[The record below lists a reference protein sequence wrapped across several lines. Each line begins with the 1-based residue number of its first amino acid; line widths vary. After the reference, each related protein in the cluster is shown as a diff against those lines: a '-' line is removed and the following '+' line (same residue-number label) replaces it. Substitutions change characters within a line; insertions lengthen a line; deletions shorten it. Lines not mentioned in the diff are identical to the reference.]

1 LKLIN
6 IVTIVILSLTIL
18 SVQTQVSLQAA
29 VGVSVGQW
37 AKYSISAQWLSENPN
52 ATTPAFWKTLMDTRW
67 ETVTVRQISGTNITI
82 LIARTF
88 ENETQA
94 IDNYWGDIAANR
106 GDDEFE
112 LRIVS
117 ARLEDGDTVRQ
128 TSMTINYTTF
138 KEYAGQNREVN
149 YGGQTIRA
157 EGVTNY
163 EFYWDKETGILCASI
178 VTDTYSQE
186 GYLTQALLQRKIEET
201 NLWQPQ
207 PSSPQPWL
215 TWVAPIAVIAAT
227 IIVLTSIELSRRK
240 KPRRRRTS
248 IRK

>member
-1 LKLIN
+1 MRLIN
-6 IVTIVILSLTIL
+6 IATIILLILTIL
-18 SVQTQVSLQAA
+18 SAQTQVSTQ
-29 VGVSVGQW
+29 VSVGVRIGQW
-37 AKYSISAQWLSENPN
+37 ARYSISAQWISEDPN
-52 ATTPAFWKTLMDTRW
+52 ATTPAFWETLMDTRW
-67 ETVTVRQISGTNITI
+67 ETVTIHQISGTNITI
-82 LIARTF
+82 LLATVF

-112 LRIVS
+112 LRIIS
-117 ARLEDGDTVRQ
+117 AGLRDGDNVRQ
-128 TSMTINYTTF
+128 SSMTINYTTF

-163 EFYWDKETGILCASI
+163 EFYWDRETGILCASI

-215 TWVAPIAVIAAT
+215 QWAAPLAVVAVT
-227 IIVLTSIELSRRK
+227 IIVLLSIELSRRK

-248 IRK
+248 TRR